1 MNIAKKFVFVFS
13 VVLTSVAVAQTVKV
27 TKESSRVKGDNLD
40 GYAVALEGSVDD
52 VTSAFS
58 KYIRSFA
65 KLKLAANPMTT
76 SELVI
81 GGTSYKSPVYA
92 KVNEKGQGAEA
103 WIGLNESE
111 WPEEG
116 DASKVMKELERI
128 MHDFGIKYYQ
138 DKIQA
143 QIDESTRAL
152 QAVEKQQQRLL
163 TDNKNLNL
171 KLENNAKEKIA
182 LEKSLENNKLMNLS
196 LLTQIDQNVKSQD
209 SVAVVAEQIKK
220 VVEMHKERQKKVN

>member
-1 MNIAKKFVFVFS
+1 MNITKKFVFLFS
-13 VVLTSVAVAQTVKV
+13 IALTSIAFSQTVIV
-27 TKESSRVKGDNLD
+27 NKESSRVKGDNAD
-40 GYAVALEGSVDD
+40 GYAVVLEGSVDE

-103 WIGLNESE
+103 WMGLKESE
-111 WPEEG
+111 WPDEG
-116 DASKVMKELERI
+116 DAEKVMNELKKL
-128 MHDFGIKYYQ
+128 MYDFGLKYYR
-138 DKIQA
+138 DKIQV
-143 QIDESTRAL
+143 QIDEATRAL
-152 QAVEKQQQRLL
+152 QAAEKQQQRLL
-163 TDNKNLNL
+163 TDNKTLNV

-182 LEKSLENNKLMNLS
+182 LEKSLENNKLLNLS
-196 LLTQIDQNVKSQD
+196 LLTQLDQNVKSQD

-220 VVEMHKERQKKVN
+220 VVEMHKERQNKVN

>member
-1 MNIAKKFVFVFS
+1 MNLAKKFVFVFS
-13 VVLTSVAVAQTVKV
+13 LLLTSVAFAQTVKV
-27 TKESSRVKGDNLD
+27 TKETSKVKGDNLD
-40 GYAVALEGSVDD
+40 GYAVELEGSVDD
-52 VTSAFS
+52 VTSALS

-92 KVNEKGQGAEA
+92 KVSEKGQGAEA
-103 WIGLNESE
+103 WMGLKESE
-111 WPEEG
+111 WPDQA
-116 DASKVMKELERI
+116 DAEKVMKELKRL
-128 MHDFGIKYYQ
+128 MYDFGIKYYR
-138 DKIQA
+138 DKIQV

-152 QAVEKQQQRLL
+152 QAAEKQQQRLL
-163 TDNKNLNL
+163 TDNKNLNV
-171 KLENNAKEKIA
+171 KLENNAKEKIQ
-182 LEKSLENNKLMNLS
+182 LEKALENNKLLNLS
-196 LLTQIDQNVKSQD
+196 LLTQLDQNVKSQD

>member
-1 MNIAKKFVFVFS
+1 MNITKKFVFLFS
-13 VVLTSVAVAQTVKV
+13 VALTSAAFAQTVKV
-27 TKESSRVKGDNLD
+27 NKESSRVKGENVD
-40 GYAVALEGSVDD
+40 GYAVELEGSVDD

-58 KYIRSFA
+58 KYIKSFA

-76 SELVI
+76 SELVL
-81 GGTSYKSPVYA
+81 GGISYKSPVYA

-103 WIGLNESE
+103 WMGLKASE
-111 WPEEG
+111 WNDEE
-116 DASKVMKELERI
+116 DAAKVMKELDRI
-128 MHDFGIKYYQ
+128 MYDFGIKYYK
-138 DKIQA
+138 DKIQV

-163 TDNKNLNL
+163 TDNKNLNV

-182 LEKSLENNKLMNLS
+182 LEKSLENNKLLNLS
-196 LLTQIDQNVKSQD
+196 LLTQLDQNVKSQD

-220 VVEMHKERQKKVN
+220 VMEMHKEKQKKVN